1 MKDLQSKERIY
12 KGGGGGGG
20 GGGVVRTTFPP
31 HAFQKVLLNK
41 N

>member
-1 MKDLQSKERIY
+1 MKDLQSKEGIY
-12 KGGGGGGG
+12 KGGGGG

>member
-1 MKDLQSKERIY
+1 MKDLQSKEGIY
-12 KGGGGGGG
+12 KGGGG

>member
-1 MKDLQSKERIY
+1 MKDLQSKEGIY
-12 KGGGGGGG
+12 KGGC

>member
-1 MKDLQSKERIY
+1 MKDLQSKEGIY

-20 GGGVVRTTFPP
+20 GVRTTFPP

>member
-1 MKDLQSKERIY
+1 MKDLQSK
-12 KGGGGGGG
+12 KGYTRVVVV
-20 GGGVVRTTFPP
+20 GGVVRTTFPP